1 MATFTRVLSRLFLV
15 LLLLLAVLAAIWAYG
30 RLTSPT
36 AAQREAIALMQS
48 PPVGEGENGFPT
60 MLALPKAPGP
70 FPPGMNCG
78 NPTQPSCID
87 AIEAAPEAH
96 AAALGPFRPQL
107 EAAARAL
114 HAPVFRDLRTGT
126 GVNDLPAYAPVMQLD
141 SLRALDFA
149 AGDTLGALSA
159 ACADAQGAARW
170 ATNPNT
176 LLEGMLGVAAFHGSA
191 ALIADM
197 RRRAP
202 LDALPA
208 SCAALAEAPDAA
220 AEGTLC
226 GAMRGEFRWL
236 SQLLPASP
244 HDIPSEAGPRW
255 MAPLLHDIDWLLAR
269 SAERYAGTCG
279 PAAEAAARYDRAAGF
294 APVEQRWVDRVAFP
308 ASVMLDRIAEPA
320 LFDYPERQLDFVAQ
334 RRLLAALLQM
344 DAMAPT
350 LSSAERFAALPAALR
365 DGPRPLAL
373 ADDGASVSVPLRARR
388 SKQEGSEFRL
398 PLPPPLAPALP
409 TASP

>member
-15 LLLLLAVLAAIWAYG
+15 LLLLLAVLVAIWAYG

-126 GVNDLPAYAPVMQLD
+126 GVNDLPAYAPVTQLD

-159 ACADAQGAARW
+159 ACADAIGAARW
-170 ATNPNT
+170 ARDPNT
-176 LLEGMLGVAAFHGSA
+176 LLEGMLGIATFRQHA

-202 LDALPA
+202 MDALPPG
-208 SCAALAEAPDAA
+208 CAALAEIPDAA

-226 GAMRGEFRWL
+226 GAMRGEYRWL
-236 SQLLPASP
+236 SEILPAANDP
-244 HDIPSEAGPRW
+244 IPAGSGPQW
-255 MAPLLHDIDWLLAR
+255 MAPLLHDVDWLLAR
-269 SAERYAGTCG
+269 TAERFATTCG
-279 PAAEAAARYDRAAGF
+279 SAAEAMASEDRPVDFAR
-294 APVEQRWVDRVAFP
+294 VERRWVDRVAFP
-308 ASVMLDRIAEPA
+308 VSVMLDEIAEPA
-320 LFDYPERQLDFVAQ
+320 FFDYPERQLDFVAQ
-334 RRLLAALLQM
+334 RRLLAAVLQM
-344 DAMAPT
+344 DAMAST
-350 LSSAERFAALPAALR
+350 LSNAERFAALPAALR

-373 ADDGASVSVPLRARR
+373 EDNGASLSVPLRSKR
-388 SKQEGSEFRL
+388 SEADDGEARL
-398 PLPPPLAPALP
+398 PLPER
-409 TASP
+409 